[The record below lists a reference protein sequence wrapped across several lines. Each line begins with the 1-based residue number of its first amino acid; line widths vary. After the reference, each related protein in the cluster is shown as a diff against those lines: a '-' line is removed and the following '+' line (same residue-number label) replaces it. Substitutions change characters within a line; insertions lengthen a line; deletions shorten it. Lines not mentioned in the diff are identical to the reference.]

1 MPASQSAVAPKPQQA
16 KATGEWA
23 HVPRCSDGGSLFL
36 FCHAVFIVVVVVVV
50 VVVIII
56 NIVIIII

>member
-36 FCHAVFIVVVVVVV
+36 FCHAVFIVVVVVV
-50 VVVIII
+50 III

>member
-36 FCHAVFIVVVVVVV
+36 FCHAVFIVVVVVV
-50 VVVIII
+50 III
-56 NIVIIII
+56 NIVIIIII

>member
-50 VVVIII
+50 III
-56 NIVIIII
+56 NIVIIIII

>member
-1 MPASQSAVAPKPQQA
+1 MPATQSAVAPKHQQA

-36 FCHAVFIVVVVVVV
+36 FCHAVFIVVVVIV
-50 VVVIII
+50 II
-56 NIVIIII
+56 NIVIIVI

>member
-50 VVVIII
+50 III